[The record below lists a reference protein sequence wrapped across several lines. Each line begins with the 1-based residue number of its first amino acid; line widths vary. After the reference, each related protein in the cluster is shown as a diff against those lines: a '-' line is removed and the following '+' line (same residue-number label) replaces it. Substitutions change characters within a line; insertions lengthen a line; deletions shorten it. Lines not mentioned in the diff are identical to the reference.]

1 MAHAVALVALAT
13 ATAGSAAAA
22 GAPTVHTTNGTIV
35 GMLKYGVAGF
45 LGIPFAAPPIGA
57 LRFKAPVSHP
67 GWTGALDTTVG
78 GPKCVQGA
86 GGSSPS
92 PSPPS
97 PPSPPHPAPPGC
109 DAWCSS
115 HGHAADECHC
125 GVCGSFGHCTFSCT
139 ADNKTRFEC
148 PGSRA
153 PQTDVVV
160 GRGGGS
166 RTVSASSGSSGN
178 ESCLY
183 INAFTPSAALN
194 RAPGDPLLPVMF
206 YIHGGGF
213 VGGSATT
220 EGFNLS
226 ALTGHV
232 VFAPQYR

>member
-1 MAHAVALVALAT
+1 MGLSSYAVTVPVSSMAHAMALVALAT

-97 PPSPPHPAPPGC
+97 PPSPAHPGVIRGVRHTGTRLMNVTVGC
-109 DAWCSS
+109 A
-115 HGHAADECHC
+115 GRLAIA
-125 GVCGSFGHCTFSCT
+125 
-139 ADNKTRFEC
+139 R
-148 PGSRA
+148 SRA
-153 PQTDVVV
+153 RPTTRRGSSARAAELHRPMLFLVVV
-160 GRGGGS
+160 VAAGRCLLHRDRRATS
-166 RTVSASSGSSGN
+166 RVCTSTHSHRALLSIAHLVILCCP
-178 ESCLY
+178 SC
-183 INAFTPSAALN
+183 FTSTAEGLLA
-194 RAPGDPLLPVMF
+194 DQPLLK
-206 YIHGGGF
+206 
-213 VGGSATT
+213 
-220 EGFNLS
+220 
-226 ALTGHV
+226 ALIS
-232 VFAPQYR
+232 RR